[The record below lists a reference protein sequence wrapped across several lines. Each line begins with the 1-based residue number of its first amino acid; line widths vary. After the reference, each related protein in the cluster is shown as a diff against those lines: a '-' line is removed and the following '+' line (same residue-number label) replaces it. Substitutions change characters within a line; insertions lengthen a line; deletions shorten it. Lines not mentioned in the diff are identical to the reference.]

1 MEPVGT
7 RRVLGIRVHHLV
19 DSVVP
24 VYQYGRAQVQ
34 ARLSLASS
42 PPPSHTRHSSTPA
55 PSSRY
60 RSGRLART
68 FARVLALIFFFFFL
82 LSCGSVWKRVH
93 RFPLPLTHP
102 FVYLLSP
109 VTPSTPKL
117 KAL

>member
-1 MEPVGT
+1 MCIIIFFPRRYLAGGRYAHIVEVCQLLSAADHGHDVPEKHTDPRMEPAGT
-7 RRVLGIRVHHLV
+7 RRVLGIRVHHIV

-34 ARLSLASS
+34 ARLSSASS

-68 FARVLALIFFFFFL
+68 FARVL
-82 LSCGSVWKRVH
+82 V
-93 RFPLPLTHP
+93 
-102 FVYLLSP
+102 
-109 VTPSTPKL
+109 
-117 KAL
+117 